1 MTDIVGSSISVLSTA
16 AQTLRTLRGS
26 SSVDYASSSALPET
40 LNASRG
46 TRRGVIHKA
55 VISSKDVP
63 AMLSASIYIGN
74 NIIGMLKS
82 IRNAV
87 SVAGSSMAYPY
98 ASVLVKSG
106 TRVSV
111 GNIAADMTRTLARID
126 ELVDKTAV
134 GSGNILSSTSPDI
147 TLKTGQYGGQI
158 NISPQPLD
166 LKGLN
171 LENLDL
177 HAVNGIEDALGRLSL
192 AISLAEQRITSLRT
206 LDKALNGTSS
216 LNSAL
221 NTVGATGQS
230 ELRGVLVNLFA

>member
-1 MTDIVGSSISVLSTA
+1 MTAWG
-16 AQTLRTLRGS
+16 
-26 SSVDYASSSALPET
+26 
-40 LNASRG
+40 
-46 TRRGVIHKA
+46 
-55 VISSKDVP
+55 
-63 AMLSASIYIGN
+63 
-74 NIIGMLKS
+74 
-82 IRNAV
+82 V
-87 SVAGSSMAYPY
+87 SVSAMAYAY
-98 ASVLVKSG
+98 ANVLWLSG

-111 GNIAADMTRTLARID
+111 GNISADVTRTLARIE
-126 ELVDKTAV
+126 ELVAKTEI

-166 LKGLN
+166 LRGLN

-177 HAVNGIEDALGRLSL
+177 HSVNGIEDALGRLSL
-192 AISLAEQRITSLRT
+192 AISLAEQRINGLRT

-221 NTVGATGQS
+221 NTVGATGHS